1 MAQRELINP
10 YQLSS
15 TFINQQKM
23 LEHSLSKIELVSAHF
38 IGNKANE
45 QELQVSGHPLDVSEG
60 QLLGLLQ
67 KFFLDAFEGNEFFH
81 FDFSNGDLSL
91 NPICHFA
98 KQIFDS
104 QGAFHQHSIDIAR
117 HLHEQTNHPKIKPG
131 DLYVAF
137 FTGLVLDDEVLD
149 AIGLFKSENKQPFLK
164 LLAQNGDFQL
174 VSEDGTA
181 VDKLDKGCLI
191 FNANAEQGY
200 KVCIV
205 DKSNKAIEAQY
216 WRDFFLHVKPLA
228 DDYFHTTHYIKM
240 AKDFVVKKL
249 DEDFAVS
256 KAEKIDYLNKSLT
269 YFKENDT
276 LVEEE
281 FAKIVFDDTE
291 KEDAFRQHR
300 SAWQEQHGLPS
311 DEDSF
316 HISPASVKKQERVM
330 RSVLKLDKNFHIY
343 IHGNQELIERG
354 FDEAKGKK
362 YYRVYFEEES

>member
-1 MAQRELINP
+1 
-10 YQLSS
+10 
-15 TFINQQKM
+15 M

-45 QELQVSGHPLDVSEG
+45 QELQTSEHPLDVRDER
-60 QLLGLLQ
+60 LLGLLQ

-91 NPICHFA
+91 NPVCHFA
-98 KQIFDS
+98 KQIFED
-104 QGAFHQHSIDIAR
+104 QAAFHQCSTDIAK
-117 HLHEQTNHPKIKPG
+117 HLHEQTNHPKIKNG

-137 FTGLVLDDEVLD
+137 ITGLVLDDEVLD
-149 AIGLFKSENKQPFLK
+149 AIGLFKAENKQSFLK
-164 LLAQNGDFQL
+164 LLSQNGDFQL

-191 FNANAEQGY
+191 FNTNSEGGY

-205 DKSNKAIEAQY
+205 DKSNKSFEAQY
-216 WRDFFLHVKPLA
+216 WRDFFLNVKPLA

-249 DEDFAVS
+249 DEDFVVS
-256 KAEKIDYLNKSLT
+256 KAEKIDFLNKSVN

-281 FAKIVFDDTE
+281 FAKIVFEDEE
-291 KEDAFRQHR
+291 KQAAFAQHR
-300 SAWQEQHGLPS
+300 NNYQEQHNLPEF
-311 DEDSF
+311 EDSF
-316 HISPASVKKQERVM
+316 HISPASVKKQERAL

-343 IHGNQELIERG
+343 IHGNQDLIERG
-354 FDEAKGKK
+354 YDEDKGKK
-362 YYRVYFEEES
+362 FYKVYFEEES